1 MLEPKLLQYEKQYLQ
16 SLFSELFKYKVWVY
30 ENNNGDCV
38 AKYLPDIKCQTLVL
52 DLKMDFFTERS
63 QVDVLAKNIPG
74 AKLAL
79 TLVRLRL

>member
-38 AKYLPDIKCQTLVL
+38 AKYLDKIKCPTLIL

-63 QVDVLAKNIPG
+63 QVDVLAKQIKN
-74 AKLAL
+74 AK
-79 TLVRLRL
+79 